1 MIPGPNAAYA
11 ENETSEQS
19 STRNDRPQAYSF
31 IVVSMYL
38 CQLKEY
44 VLEDVNHWALAQY
57 NVIQPGDAGFRDG
70 LRWSMAVRTKMDP
83 GTGRPKY
90 R

>member
-1 MIPGPNAAYA
+1 MAPDNGFRQGRRINSKMILGPNAAYA

-38 CQLKEY
+38 CQL
-44 VLEDVNHWALAQY
+44 
-57 NVIQPGDAGFRDG
+57 
-70 LRWSMAVRTKMDP
+70 
-83 GTGRPKY
+83 
-90 R
+90 